1 MKILVVEDEKKVASF
16 IKKGLEEE
24 YYSVDVAY
32 DGKEGSKLA
41 LNEEYDLI
49 ILDLMLPYKDGIS
62 ILKEIRNEKIFTPVL
77 ILTARDT
84 VQDKVNG
91 LDTGADDYLSK
102 PFSFEELLA
111 RIRALLRRNSQ
122 ERSNYLQAGDLKLDI
137 EKHKIF
143 RNDVEII
150 LTPKEFAVLEYLLRN
165 KNRVISRTKL
175 SEHIYEFHFDPETNV
190 IDVFINKLRNK
201 VDKGFEK
208 QIIQTV
214 RGVGYLIKDD

>member
-24 YYSVDVAY
+24 YYSVDAAF
-32 DGKEGSKLA
+32 DGKEGLKLA

-84 VQDKVNG
+84 VQDKVKG
-91 LDTGADDYLSK
+91 LDTGADVYLSK

-111 RIRALLRRNSQ
+111 RIRALLRRNSL
-122 ERSNYLQAGDLKLDI
+122 EKNNYLQAGDLKLDI
-137 EKHKIF
+137 ENHKIF